1 MKIKT
6 EGDSEF
12 ERFERV
18 MNKLLSVSHEEMQRR
33 LATDPRGHLKS
44 KKKNGNPLRLPLPA
58 ILALPKKHRSYTS

>member
-33 LATDPRGHLKS
+33 LATDPRGHVKS
-44 KKKNGNPLRLPLPA
+44 NKKKRKSAKASASRDTGA
-58 ILALPKKHRSYTS
+58 S